1 MISPLAYVD
10 PAAKIGSN
18 VTIKPF
24 AYIEGDV
31 EIGDN
36 CLIMP
41 HASVLEGTRLGKN
54 NKIHQGAVLGAE
66 PQDFHYKGDKSF
78 LFIGDNNDFRENV
91 VISRATCKD
100 ASTTIGNNNSLMD
113 GVHLCHDVKIKDNC
127 VLGIKSTLAGNC
139 ILDDNIILSNNVLLQ
154 QDCHIGSW
162 TFIKGG
168 CRISKDVP
176 PYTMMAGNPAAYH
189 GINAVILSHHKMSER
204 ILRHITNTYRLIY
217 QGNISIQDALI
228 KIEEQIPM
236 SEEIE
241 NIIQFIKD
249 SKCGIVWQ

>member
-113 GVHLCHDVKIKDNC
+113 GVHLCHVRVYTNRTFSC
-127 VLGIKSTLAGNC
+127 VFQHSQPT
-139 ILDDNIILSNNVLLQ
+139 
-154 QDCHIGSW
+154 
-162 TFIKGG
+162 
-168 CRISKDVP
+168 
-176 PYTMMAGNPAAYH
+176 AYH
-189 GINAVILSHHKMSER
+189 LFSAWH
-204 ILRHITNTYRLIY
+204 
-217 QGNISIQDALI
+217 
-228 KIEEQIPM
+228 
-236 SEEIE
+236 
-241 NIIQFIKD
+241 
-249 SKCGIVWQ
+249 

>member
-54 NKIHQGAVLGAE
+54 NKVHQGAVLGTE
-66 PQDFHYKGDKSF
+66 PQDFHYKGEKSF
-78 LFIGDNNDFRENV
+78 LLIGDDNDIRENV
-91 VISRATCKD
+91 VISRATCKG
-100 ASTTIGNNNSLMD
+100 ANTTIGNNNSLMD

-189 GINAVILSHHKMSER
+189 GINAVILSHHNMSER
-204 ILRHITNTYRLIY
+204 ILSHITNTYRLIY

-241 NIIQFIKD
+241 NIIQFIKN
-249 SKCGIVWQ
+249 SKGIVWQ